1 MRQPADSA
9 LGLRGAMLNFWL
21 GGEGQTESSEDLRLL
36 FVRARERNVALAV
49 AVGAVEIGQASER
62 R

>member
-1 MRQPADSA
+1 
-9 LGLRGAMLNFWL
+9 MLNFWL